1 MKKTILVDCDGVIT
15 NWEYA
20 FDIFMAEL
28 GFKRVKD
35 SNLIYNIGERYGVD
49 KSKVKNLSK
58 QFNES
63 VPIGYPPLRDL
74 VQYVTKMAEEGWDF
88 ICITSLS
95 YKQVC
100 TETKKDELSKVIW

>member
-1 MKKTILVDCDGVIT
+1 MK
-15 NWEYA
+15 
-20 FDIFMAEL
+20 
-28 GFKRVKD
+28 
-35 SNLIYNIGERYGVD
+35 
-49 KSKVKNLSK
+49 
-58 QFNES
+58 
-63 VPIGYPPLRDL
+63 VPIGYPSLRDL